1 MNKAV
6 VFIKINYAIQK
17 DGKIKERSRII
28 IFKDDQQIINPT
40 DEMVIADGWVKY
52 IAPDPVVDNSSEMSK
67 QLQDALLDQYNKRT
81 DITDEDAL
89 KRPLL
94 VYEWDTYIGKSLK
107 TGQIVSYESKLYRVR
122 QDISTVIE
130 SYAPQLSTA
139 SLYEVIEVA
148 SAGTIDDPI
157 PYTPPMEIF
166 NGKYYIQNEVK
177 YKCIR
182 DSQTALSHNLADLV
196 ALYVE
201 VV

>member
-1 MNKAV
+1 MLYK
-6 VFIKINYAIQK
+6 K

-52 IAPDPVVDNSSEMSK
+52 VAPDPVVDNSSEISK

-94 VYEWDTYIGKSLK
+94 VYEWDTYIGKPLK

-130 SYAPQLSTA
+130 SWAPQLSTA

-166 NGKYYIQNEVK
+166 NGKYYTQNGVK

>member
-1 MNKAV
+1 MLYK
-6 VFIKINYAIQK
+6 K

-40 DEMVIADGWVKY
+40 DEMVIADGWVEY
-52 IAPDPVVDNSSEMSK
+52 VAPDPVVNNSSEMSK

-130 SYAPQLSTA
+130 GWAPQLSTA

-166 NGKYYIQNEVK
+166 NGKYYTQNGVK

>member
-1 MNKAV
+1 MLYK
-6 VFIKINYAIQK
+6 K

-52 IAPDPVVDNSSEMSK
+52 VAPDPVVDNSSEMSK

-107 TGQIVSYESKLYRVR
+107 TGQIVSYKSKLYRVR

-130 SYAPQLSTA
+130 SWAPQLSTA

-166 NGKYYIQNEVK
+166 NGKYYTQDGVK

>member
-1 MNKAV
+1 MLYK
-6 VFIKINYAIQK
+6 K

-40 DEMVIADGWVKY
+40 DEMVIADGWVEY
-52 IAPDPVVDNSSEMSK
+52 VAPDPVVDNSSEMSK

-166 NGKYYIQNEVK
+166 NGKYYIQNGVK

>member
-1 MNKAV
+1 MLYK
-6 VFIKINYAIQK
+6 K

-40 DEMVIADGWVKY
+40 DEMVIADGWVEY
-52 IAPDPVVDNSSEMSK
+52 VAPDPVVDNSSEMSK

-107 TGQIVSYESKLYRVR
+107 TGQIVSYKSKLYRVR

-148 SAGTIDDPI
+148 SAGTDR
-157 PYTPPMEIF
+157 
-166 NGKYYIQNEVK
+166 K
-177 YKCIR
+177 
-182 DSQTALSHNLADLV
+182 S
-196 ALYVE
+196 

>member
-1 MNKAV
+1 MLYK
-6 VFIKINYAIQK
+6 K

-52 IAPDPVVDNSSEMSK
+52 VAPDPVVDNSSEISK

-130 SYAPQLSTA
+130 NYAPQLSTA

-166 NGKYYIQNEVK
+166 NGKYYTQNGVK

>member
-1 MNKAV
+1 MLYK
-6 VFIKINYAIQK
+6 K

-52 IAPDPVVDNSSEMSK
+52 VAPDPVVDNSSEISK
-67 QLQDALLDQYNKRT
+67 QLQDALLDQYNERT

-107 TGQIVSYESKLYRVR
+107 TGQIVSYKSKLYRVR

-130 SYAPQLSTA
+130 GWAPQLSTA

-166 NGKYYIQNEVK
+166 NGKYYTQNGVK

>member
-1 MNKAV
+1 MLYK
-6 VFIKINYAIQK
+6 K

-52 IAPDPVVDNSSEMSK
+52 VAPDPVVDNSSEISK

-89 KRPLL
+89 KRPIL

-130 SYAPQLSTA
+130 GWAPQLSTA

-166 NGKYYIQNEVK
+166 NGKYYTQNGVK

>member
-1 MNKAV
+1 MLYK
-6 VFIKINYAIQK
+6 K

-40 DEMVIADGWVKY
+40 DEMVIADGWVEY
-52 IAPDPVVDNSSEMSK
+52 VAPDPVVDNSSEISK

-94 VYEWDTYIGKSLK
+94 VYEWDTYIGKPLK
-107 TGQIVSYESKLYRVR
+107 TGQIVSYKSKLYRVR

-166 NGKYYIQNEVK
+166 NGKYYTQNGVK

>member
-1 MNKAV
+1 MLYK
-6 VFIKINYAIQK
+6 K

-40 DEMVIADGWVKY
+40 DEMVIADGWVEY

-107 TGQIVSYESKLYRVR
+107 TGQIVSYKSKLYRVR

-130 SYAPQLSTA
+130 GWAPQLSTA

-166 NGKYYIQNEVK
+166 NGKYYTQNGVK

>member
-1 MNKAV
+1 MLYK
-6 VFIKINYAIQK
+6 K

-52 IAPDPVVDNSSEMSK
+52 VAPDPIVDNSSEMSK

-94 VYEWDTYIGKSLK
+94 DYEWDTYIGKSLK

-130 SYAPQLSTA
+130 GWAPQLSTA

-148 SAGTIDDPI
+148 SAGTINDPI

-166 NGKYYIQNEVK
+166 NGKYYTQNGVK

>member
-1 MNKAV
+1 MLYK
-6 VFIKINYAIQK
+6 K

-52 IAPDPVVDNSSEMSK
+52 VAPDPVVDNSSEISK

-107 TGQIVSYESKLYRVR
+107 TGQIVSYKSKLYRVR

-130 SYAPQLSTA
+130 GWAPQLSTA

-166 NGKYYIQNEVK
+166 NGKYYTQNGVK

>member
-1 MNKAV
+1 MLYK
-6 VFIKINYAIQK
+6 K

-40 DEMVIADGWVKY
+40 DEMVIADGWVEY
-52 IAPDPVVDNSSEMSK
+52 VAPDPVVDNSSEISK

-94 VYEWDTYIGKSLK
+94 VYEWDTYIGKPLK

-130 SYAPQLSTA
+130 GWAPQLSTA

-166 NGKYYIQNEVK
+166 NGKYYTQNGVK

>member
-1 MNKAV
+1 MLYK
-6 VFIKINYAIQK
+6 K

-52 IAPDPVVDNSSEMSK
+52 VAPDPVVDNSSEMSK

-107 TGQIVSYESKLYRVR
+107 TGQIVSYKSKLYRVR

-130 SYAPQLSTA
+130 GWAPQLSTA

-166 NGKYYIQNEVK
+166 NGKYYTQNGVK

-182 DSQTALSHNLADLV
+182 DSQTALSHNLTDLV

>member
-1 MNKAV
+1 MLYK
-6 VFIKINYAIQK
+6 K

-40 DEMVIADGWVKY
+40 DEMVIADGWVEY
-52 IAPDPVVDNSSEMSK
+52 VAPDPVVDNSSEISK

-89 KRPLL
+89 KRPLII
-94 VYEWDTYIGKSLK
+94 YEWDTYIGKSLK

-130 SYAPQLSTA
+130 GYAPQLSTA

-166 NGKYYIQNEVK
+166 NGKYYTQNGVK

>member
-1 MNKAV
+1 MLYK
-6 VFIKINYAIQK
+6 K

-52 IAPDPVVDNSSEMSK
+52 VAPDPIVDNSSEMSK

-130 SYAPQLSTA
+130 GWAPQLSTA

-148 SAGTIDDPI
+148 SAGTINDPI

-166 NGKYYIQNEVK
+166 NGKYYTQNGVK

-182 DSQTALSHNLADLV
+182 DGQTALSHNLADLV

>member
-1 MNKAV
+1 MLYK
-6 VFIKINYAIQK
+6 K

-40 DEMVIADGWVKY
+40 DEMVIADGWVEY

-107 TGQIVSYESKLYRVR
+107 TGQIVSYKSKLYRVR

-130 SYAPQLSTA
+130 SYTPQLSTA

-166 NGKYYIQNEVK
+166 NGKYYTQNEVK

>member
-1 MNKAV
+1 MLYK
-6 VFIKINYAIQK
+6 K

-28 IFKDDQQIINPT
+28 IFKDYQQIINPT

-52 IAPDPVVDNSSEMSK
+52 VAPDPVVDNSSEMSK

-107 TGQIVSYESKLYRVR
+107 TGQIVSYKSKLYRVR

-130 SYAPQLSTA
+130 GWAPQLSTA

-148 SAGTIDDPI
+148 SAGTINDPI

-166 NGKYYIQNEVK
+166 NGKYYTQNGVK

>member
-1 MNKAV
+1 MLYK
-6 VFIKINYAIQK
+6 K

-40 DEMVIADGWVKY
+40 DEMVIADGWVEY
-52 IAPDPVVDNSSEMSK
+52 VAPDPVVDNSSEMSK

-107 TGQIVSYESKLYRVR
+107 TGQIVSYKSKLYRVR

-166 NGKYYIQNEVK
+166 NGKYYTQNGVK

-182 DSQTALSHNLADLV
+182 DSQTAFSHNLADLV

>member
-1 MNKAV
+1 MLYK
-6 VFIKINYAIQK
+6 K

-40 DEMVIADGWVKY
+40 DEMVIADGWVEY
-52 IAPDPVVDNSSEMSK
+52 VAPDPVVDNSSEMSK

-107 TGQIVSYESKLYRVR
+107 TGQIVSYKSKLYRVR

-148 SAGTIDDPI
+148 SAGTINDPI

-166 NGKYYIQNEVK
+166 NGKYYTQNGVK

>member
-1 MNKAV
+1 MLYK
-6 VFIKINYAIQK
+6 K

-52 IAPDPVVDNSSEMSK
+52 VAPDPVVDNSSEMSK

-107 TGQIVSYESKLYRVR
+107 TGQIVSYKSKLYRVR

-130 SYAPQLSTA
+130 GWAPQLSTA

-166 NGKYYIQNEVK
+166 NGKYYIQNGVK

>member
-1 MNKAV
+1 MLYK
-6 VFIKINYAIQK
+6 K

-52 IAPDPVVDNSSEMSK
+52 VAPDPVVDNSSEISK

-94 VYEWDTYIGKSLK
+94 VYEWDTYIGKPLK

-130 SYAPQLSTA
+130 GWAPQLSTA

-166 NGKYYIQNEVK
+166 NGKYYIQNGVK

>member
-1 MNKAV
+1 MLYK
-6 VFIKINYAIQK
+6 K

-40 DEMVIADGWVKY
+40 DEMVIADGWVEY
-52 IAPDPVVDNSSEMSK
+52 IAPDPVVDNSSEISK

-166 NGKYYIQNEVK
+166 NGKYYTQNGVK

>member
-1 MNKAV
+1 MLYK
-6 VFIKINYAIQK
+6 K

-52 IAPDPVVDNSSEMSK
+52 IAPDPIVDNSSEMSK

-107 TGQIVSYESKLYRVR
+107 TGQIVSYKSKLYRVR

-130 SYAPQLSTA
+130 GWAPQLSTA

-166 NGKYYIQNEVK
+166 NGKYYTQNGVK

>member
-1 MNKAV
+1 MLYK
-6 VFIKINYAIQK
+6 K

-52 IAPDPVVDNSSEMSK
+52 VAPDPVVDNSSEMSK

-130 SYAPQLSTA
+130 NYAPQLSTA

-166 NGKYYIQNEVK
+166 NGKYYTQNGVK

>member
-1 MNKAV
+1 MLYK
-6 VFIKINYAIQK
+6 K

-52 IAPDPVVDNSSEMSK
+52 VAPDPVVDNSSEMSK

-130 SYAPQLSTA
+130 GWAPQLSTA

-166 NGKYYIQNEVK
+166 NGKYYTQNGVK

-196 ALYVE
+196 AFYVE

>member
-1 MNKAV
+1 MLYK
-6 VFIKINYAIQK
+6 K

-40 DEMVIADGWVKY
+40 DEMVIADGWVEY
-52 IAPDPVVDNSSEMSK
+52 VAPDPVVDNSSEISK

-107 TGQIVSYESKLYRVR
+107 TGQIVSYKSKLYRVR

-130 SYAPQLSTA
+130 GWAPQLSTA

-166 NGKYYIQNEVK
+166 NGKYYTQNGVK

>member
-1 MNKAV
+1 MLYK
-6 VFIKINYAIQK
+6 K

-52 IAPDPVVDNSSEMSK
+52 VAPDPVVDNSSEISK

-107 TGQIVSYESKLYRVR
+107 TGQIVSYKSKLYRVR

-130 SYAPQLSTA
+130 SWAPQLSTA

-148 SAGTIDDPI
+148 SAGTINDPI

-166 NGKYYIQNEVK
+166 NGKYYTQNGVK

>member
-1 MNKAV
+1 MLYK
-6 VFIKINYAIQK
+6 K

-40 DEMVIADGWVKY
+40 DEMVIADGWVEY
-52 IAPDPVVDNSSEMSK
+52 VAPDPVVDNSSEISK
-67 QLQDALLDQYNKRT
+67 QLQDALLDQYNERT

-130 SYAPQLSTA
+130 GYAPQLSTA

-166 NGKYYIQNEVK
+166 NGKYYTQNGVK

>member
-1 MNKAV
+1 MLYK
-6 VFIKINYAIQK
+6 K

-52 IAPDPVVDNSSEMSK
+52 VAPDPVVDNSSEISK

-107 TGQIVSYESKLYRVR
+107 TGQIVSYKSKLYRVR

-130 SYAPQLSTA
+130 GYAPQLSTA

-166 NGKYYIQNEVK
+166 NGKYYTQNGVK

>member
-1 MNKAV
+1 MLYK
-6 VFIKINYAIQK
+6 K

-52 IAPDPVVDNSSEMSK
+52 IAPDPIVDNSSEMSK

-130 SYAPQLSTA
+130 GWAPQLSTA

-166 NGKYYIQNEVK
+166 NGKYYTQNGVK

>member
-1 MNKAV
+1 MLYK
-6 VFIKINYAIQK
+6 K

-40 DEMVIADGWVKY
+40 DEMVIADGWVEY
-52 IAPDPVVDNSSEMSK
+52 VAPDPVVDNSSEISK
-67 QLQDALLDQYNKRT
+67 QLQDALLDQYNERT

-107 TGQIVSYESKLYRVR
+107 TGQIVSYKSKLYRVR

-130 SYAPQLSTA
+130 GWAPQLSTA

-166 NGKYYIQNEVK
+166 NGKYYTQNGVK

>member
-1 MNKAV
+1 MLYK
-6 VFIKINYAIQK
+6 K

-40 DEMVIADGWVKY
+40 DEMVIADGWVEY
-52 IAPDPVVDNSSEMSK
+52 VAPDPVVDNSSEISK

-107 TGQIVSYESKLYRVR
+107 TGQIVSYKSKLYRVR
-122 QDISTVIE
+122 QDISTVVE
-130 SYAPQLSTA
+130 GWAPQLSTA

-166 NGKYYIQNEVK
+166 NGKYYTQNGVK

>member
-1 MNKAV
+1 MLYK
-6 VFIKINYAIQK
+6 K

-52 IAPDPVVDNSSEMSK
+52 VAPDPIVDNSSEMSK

-107 TGQIVSYESKLYRVR
+107 TGQIVSYESKPYRVR

-130 SYAPQLSTA
+130 GWAPQLSTA

-166 NGKYYIQNEVK
+166 NGKYYTQNGVK

>member
-1 MNKAV
+1 MLYK
-6 VFIKINYAIQK
+6 K

-52 IAPDPVVDNSSEMSK
+52 VAPDPIVDNSSEMSK

-130 SYAPQLSTA
+130 GWAPQLSTA

-166 NGKYYIQNEVK
+166 NGKYYTQNGVK

>member
-1 MNKAV
+1 MLYK
-6 VFIKINYAIQK
+6 K

-52 IAPDPVVDNSSEMSK
+52 VAPDPVVDNSSEISK

-107 TGQIVSYESKLYRVR
+107 TGQIVSYKSKLYRVR

-166 NGKYYIQNEVK
+166 NGKYYTQNEVK

>member
-1 MNKAV
+1 MLYK
-6 VFIKINYAIQK
+6 K

-40 DEMVIADGWVKY
+40 DEMVIADGWVEY

-139 SLYEVIEVA
+139 ALYEVIEVT

-166 NGKYYIQNEVK
+166 NGKYYTQNGVK

>member
-1 MNKAV
+1 MLYK
-6 VFIKINYAIQK
+6 K

-52 IAPDPVVDNSSEMSK
+52 VAPDPVVDNSSEISK

-94 VYEWDTYIGKSLK
+94 VYEWDTYIGKPLK

-130 SYAPQLSTA
+130 GWAPQLSTA

-166 NGKYYIQNEVK
+166 NGKYYTQNGVK

>member
-1 MNKAV
+1 MLYK
-6 VFIKINYAIQK
+6 K

-52 IAPDPVVDNSSEMSK
+52 VAPDPVVDNSSEISK

-166 NGKYYIQNEVK
+166 NGKYYTQNGVK